1 MLFWCKCCNVDRRN
15 PYSFDSRYRLY
26 KKGIQK
32 FEKELDIEYYTKSL
46 RNLKIMVSAM
56 MDDSERFMSV
66 YQHCNS
72 IPLFESL
79 SESDSENEITKNMPN
94 YTDK

>member
-1 MLFWCKCCNVDRRN
+1 
-15 PYSFDSRYRLY
+15 
-26 KKGIQK
+26 
-32 FEKELDIEYYTKSL
+32 
-46 RNLKIMVSAM
+46 MVSAM